1 MMKRFSTIIFAI
13 LTLMGSSASVPSTPD
28 FCIPLKKSAATPGRQ
43 LSTAVSGGNGR
54 PQCGR

>member
-28 FCIPLKKSAATPGRQ
+28 FAFPEKVSSDARRQ
-43 LSTAVSGGNGR
+43 LSTAVSGGNGPATVR
-54 PQCGR
+54 R

>member
-28 FCIPLKKSAATPGRQ
+28 FAFPEKVSSDARRAAQHRRVGGKRPGH
-43 LSTAVSGGNGR
+43 SGGR
-54 PQCGR
+54 